1 MERLKIGSDEITLHV
16 SSGRLLAAEVS
27 IPAGGGPPAM
37 HRHPS
42 EELYRIEAG
51 ELTIYLEDERIVAG
65 PGSVTHIPGGAAHTV
80 RNESAAEAHAYV
92 IFSPGTEME
101 AFVRAVAENPADVAA
116 LAEANGIEFTGIGRL
131 IK

>member
-16 SSGRLLAAEVS
+16 SSGTLLAAEVT
-27 IPAGGGPPAM
+27 IAAGGGPPAM

-42 EELYRIEAG
+42 EELYRVEAG
-51 ELTIYLEDERIVAG
+51 ELAIYLEDERIVAG
-65 PGSVTHIPGGAAHTV
+65 SGSVTHIPAGAAHNV
-80 RNESAAEAHAYV
+80 RNESAADARAYV
-92 IFSPGTEME
+92 IFAPGTEME
-101 AFVRAVAENPADVAA
+101 TFFRAVAENPTDVVA

>member
-1 MERLKIGSDEITLHV
+1 MKRLKIGNDEITLHV

-51 ELTIYLEDERIVAG
+51 ELTIYREDERIVAG

-80 RNESAAEAHAYV
+80 RNESAAEARTYV

-101 AFVRAVAENPADVAA
+101 AFVRAVAENPADVVA
-116 LAEANGIEFTGIGRL
+116 LAEANGIEFTGT
-131 IK
+131 

>member
-16 SSGRLLAAEVS
+16 SSGTLLAAEVT

-42 EELYRIEAG
+42 EELYRVEAG
-51 ELTIYLEDERIVAG
+51 ELAIYVEDERIVAG
-65 PGSVTHIPGGAAHTV
+65 PGSVTHIPGGATHNV
-80 RNESAAEAHAYV
+80 RNESAADARAYV

-101 AFVRAVAENPADVAA
+101 TFFRAVAENPTDVVA
-116 LAEANGIEFTGIGRL
+116 LAEANGIEFAGIGRL